1 MNKDHQIHRRVIRQ
15 TNAQNYPPGRAVI
28 PPQQQ
33 QQQPY
38 NMMRPVQRQNRKAPT
53 YYHVQSTPSIT
64 AYHPAPAVHYQQPQA
79 RPVYY
84 QQQPQPVYYY
94 PITTPAPEPEEDDK
108 TKLQRKKPVINTLLT
123 FLTALKLSLTLYA
136 ADPNEPFIKPKK
148 VKHQEE
154 SSEESEEV
162 AHY

>member
-1 MNKDHQIHRRVIRQ
+1 
-15 TNAQNYPPGRAVI
+15 
-28 PPQQQ
+28 
-33 QQQPY
+33 
-38 NMMRPVQRQNRKAPT
+38 MRPVQRQNRKAPT
-53 YYHVQSTPSIT
+53 YYPVQPI
-64 AYHPAPAVHYQQPQA
+64 AAIPPYRPAPAAPTPHYQQPQT

-84 QQQPQPVYYY
+84 QQPQPVYYY
-94 PITTPAPEPEEDDK
+94 PTTTPEPEPVEDEK

-148 VKHQEE
+148 VKHQDISEE
-154 SSEESEEV
+154 SSEE